1 VITADGKVP
10 NLKVTRLEADVAAK
24 PSVAATGSTTI
35 QMGQQTQDAKLIF
48 VDGHLYSDI
57 AEPGKFV
64 DYGPGTSIYNLSV
77 LLDPQQGL
85 ANALAKLKD
94 PKAAGSEDI
103 NGTKTIQNHR
113 HRVDQRHRRA
123 RRRAKGARER
133 EHGADD
139 RVDL

>member
-1 VITADGKVP
+1 M
-10 NLKVTRLEADVAAK
+10 TRR
-24 PSVAATGSTTI
+24 PR
-35 QMGQQTQDAKLIF
+35 F
-48 VDGHLYSDI
+48 

-103 NGTKTIQNHR
+103 NGTKTTKITGTASTN
-113 HRVDQRHRRA
+113 DIA
-123 RRRAKGARER
+123 ELAGARKAPEKER
-133 EHGADD
+133 TVPMTVWISDSEPHYLVRAQIEPVADTKLVMTLSEFGKQVNVTKPD
-139 RVDL
+139 VTTP